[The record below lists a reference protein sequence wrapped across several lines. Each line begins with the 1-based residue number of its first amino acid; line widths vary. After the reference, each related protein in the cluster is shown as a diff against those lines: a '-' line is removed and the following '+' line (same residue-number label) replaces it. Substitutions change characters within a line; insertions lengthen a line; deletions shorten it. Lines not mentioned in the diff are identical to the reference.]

1 MSLWRKAQEA
11 KDICEQEES
20 RNERIERAC
29 AVIAERMEK
38 ALKDFDRSVTIPMC
52 DLPLY
57 EKEIPT
63 IITMLRDDGYQA
75 KYHES
80 EEILDNY
87 GLSWGRKPANITIS
101 WYSDKKRK

>member
-20 RNERIERAC
+20 RNERIGKAC
-29 AVIAERMEK
+29 AIIAERMEI
-38 ALKDFDRSVTIPMC
+38 ALKDFNRSVTIPMG

-57 EKEIPT
+57 EKEVPT
-63 IITMLRDDGYQA
+63 VITMLRDDGYQA

-80 EEILDNY
+80 VEMLDNH
-87 GLSWGRKPANITIS
+87 GLSWGTKPANITIS

>member
-1 MSLWRKAQEA
+1 MSLWRKAREA
-11 KDICEQEES
+11 KEICEQEES
-20 RNERIERAC
+20 RNERIEKAC
-29 AVIAERMEK
+29 AIIAERIEI
-38 ALKDFDRSVTIPMC
+38 ALKDFARSVIIPID

-57 EKEIPT
+57 EKEISM

-80 EEILDNY
+80 EEILDNH
-87 GLSWGRKPANITIS
+87 GLSWGTKPANITIS